1 MPNAG
6 KDIDKLAVS
15 DITGGN
21 VKWYNQL
28 QLATSLAASYETK
41 YTLTCIYKGTHM
53 HKWVHVKAAEIW
65 IWSLV

>member
-15 DITGGN
+15 YITGGN
-21 VKWYNQL
+21 AKWYNQL
-28 QLATSLAASYETK
+28 QLANSLADSYETK
-41 YTLTCIYKGTHM
+41 YTLTCIYKGTHT
-53 HKWVHVKAAEIW
+53 HKWVYVKTGEIW